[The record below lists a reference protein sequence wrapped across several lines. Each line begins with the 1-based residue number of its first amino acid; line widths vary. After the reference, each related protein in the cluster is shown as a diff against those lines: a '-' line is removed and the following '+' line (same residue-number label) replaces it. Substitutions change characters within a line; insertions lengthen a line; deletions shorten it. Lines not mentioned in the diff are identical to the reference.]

1 MMELT
6 EELLRTLCTEL
17 HGAPRATVADPA
29 GGAAPV
35 ELDFGPPFARVDFVK
50 SLEDAT
56 GTPFPPEHEL
66 GRRAPFPPGAP
77 RRGAAP
83 RPAHCALHDPPPPP
97 PLLVLSGH
105 AASLTPYQP
114 GTRRP
119 SPRTNRTRCAGLRAR
134 DAPPPA
140 RAPAQREPPRGSAEA
155 AKFLRALADS
165 LPVRPR
171 RLRGAAAARC
181 VQLVRGEGRDVSS

>member
-6 EELLRTLCTEL
+6 EDLLRTLCTEL

-97 PLLVLSGH
+97 PPPRTKWTRRVPHPVPTGH
-105 AASLTPYQP
+105 AASLTPY
-114 GTRRP
+114 
-119 SPRTNRTRCAGLRAR
+119 
-134 DAPPPA
+134 
-140 RAPAQREPPRGSAEA
+140 
-155 AKFLRALADS
+155 
-165 LPVRPR
+165 
-171 RLRGAAAARC
+171 
-181 VQLVRGEGRDVSS
+181 